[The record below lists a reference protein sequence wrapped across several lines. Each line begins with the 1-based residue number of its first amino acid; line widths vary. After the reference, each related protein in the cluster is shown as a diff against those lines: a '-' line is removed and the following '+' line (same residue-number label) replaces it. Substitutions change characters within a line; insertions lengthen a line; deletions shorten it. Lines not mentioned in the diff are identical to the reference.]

1 MHRSQGAL
9 SKLRCSHP
17 SAPASLARA
26 GRDAGRGCTGDP
38 ASSAA
43 GAWQAKS
50 PPGLGEAGGDVRC
63 LGRESAAGSARWRSG
78 GTAKPAKGGEG
89 DAGKM
94 MQLVQWIRQPRLE
107 VAKWKSHGFESLE
120 GLFSRV
126 V

>member
-1 MHRSQGAL
+1 MHWGPGELGCWSVAG
-9 SKLRCSHP
+9 KEP
-17 SAPASLARA
+17 SR
-26 GRDAGRGCTGDP
+26 
-38 ASSAA
+38 
-43 GAWQAKS
+43 
-50 PPGLGEAGGDVRC
+50 LGEAGWDVRC

-94 MQLVQWIRQPRLE
+94 MQLFQWIRRPRLE
-107 VAKWKSHGFESLE
+107 VAKWKRFESLE